1 MLLLYVPK
9 EVFEMAETAKVRVP
23 KSIRLAITASILGV
37 GWAVFAQAQTSSA
50 ALPDVG
56 DTLGNIGGAATAAV
70 APLVEPVAP
79 TVAQITAPVVEK
91 VVTPIT
97 VPVVRDVVAPV
108 VHDVVVPVA
117 KPIVSD
123 VVAPVAKPIVSDV
136 VAPVATQVVAPV
148 ISEVVAPVAQP
159 VVTEVVAPVVSEVV
173 TPVVTEVVAPVV
185 SEVVTP
191 VVTEVVAP
199 VVTEVV
205 QPIVIDVVTPIVDG
219 AVLPI
224 VEPVVDEVIVPVVDD
239 VLAPVVDGVVAPVVT
254 DVVTPVVG
262 ALEPVIVPVVDVT
275 IPVVDVVA
283 PVVRPSVGSVVKTPA
298 VGTPAVSVDAT
309 VAVSATPS
317 GDVLDASAD
326 VGIVA
331 PTFADTQS
339 VAIRAALEGRGTAA
353 PIGAATVTI
362 TGDDAPATV
371 TANPV
376 APTEH
381 GFPTPTVT
389 GSPANAAGASGAG
402 FGSDQGTTPATPSL
416 FLAAVIS
423 SLPADDAVPTSLSSD
438 PGSSP
443 D

>member
-1 MLLLYVPK
+1 
-9 EVFEMAETAKVRVP
+9 
-23 KSIRLAITASILGV
+23 
-37 GWAVFAQAQTSSA
+37 
-50 ALPDVG
+50 
-56 DTLGNIGGAATAAV
+56 
-70 APLVEPVAP
+70 
-79 TVAQITAPVVEK
+79 
-91 VVTPIT
+91 
-97 VPVVRDVVAPV
+97 
-108 VHDVVVPVA
+108 
-117 KPIVSD
+117 
-123 VVAPVAKPIVSDV
+123 
-136 VAPVATQVVAPV
+136 
-148 ISEVVAPVAQP
+148 
-159 VVTEVVAPVVSEVV
+159 
-173 TPVVTEVVAPVV
+173 
-185 SEVVTP
+185 
-191 VVTEVVAP
+191 
-199 VVTEVV
+199 
-205 QPIVIDVVTPIVDG
+205 
-219 AVLPI
+219 
-224 VEPVVDEVIVPVVDD
+224 
-239 VLAPVVDGVVAPVVT
+239 
-254 DVVTPVVG
+254 
-262 ALEPVIVPVVDVT
+262 VIVPVVDVT
-275 IPVVDVVA
+275 TPVVDVVA

>member
-123 VVAPVAKPIVSDV
+123 VVAPVA
-136 VAPVATQVVAPV
+136 TQVVAPV

-159 VVTEVVAPVVSEVV
+159 VVTEVVAPVVNEVV

-191 VVTEVVAP
+191 VVTEVVTP

-275 IPVVDVVA
+275 TPVVDVVA

-298 VGTPAVSVDAT
+298 VGTPAVSVDAI

-371 TANPV
+371 IANPV